1 MPIDFELNDKF
12 YVPGGPRGDASN
24 WAFLKSLF
32 FDQNQESSKVGFISG
47 TVLQGKMR
55 WFRAAQGRAE
65 EASERALKTVV
76 PSTLRFSLIYPH
88 QSASDV
94 FLFRGVKSPN
104 AFICNTESL
113 SEGRF

>member
-1 MPIDFELNDKF
+1 M
-12 YVPGGPRGDASN
+12 G
-24 WAFLKSLF
+24 F
-32 FDQNQESSKVGFISG
+32 FSG
-47 TVLQGKMR
+47 TVLQGKMIC
-55 WFRAAQGRAE
+55 FRVAQGRAE

-94 FLFRGVKSPN
+94 FFVRGVESPN